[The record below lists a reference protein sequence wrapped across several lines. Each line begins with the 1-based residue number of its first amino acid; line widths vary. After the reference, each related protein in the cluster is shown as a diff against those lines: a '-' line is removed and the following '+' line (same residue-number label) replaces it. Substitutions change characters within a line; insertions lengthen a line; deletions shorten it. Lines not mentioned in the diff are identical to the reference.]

1 MTIELKRFIRSAYLA
16 VAVGISALFF
26 IGGYGWQMPAYPDGV
41 TYSALF
47 EGVYTVY
54 CQFGQLILSAFAMF
68 YITNDYSNKNVLFY
82 RELGFNSTR
91 YYLCKVTTMALA
103 LITSFGLCSLAAC
116 AVYGDFSL
124 LIGMLLQVSALIIAY
139 LSVFCCVALVVGKF
153 VPSFFAYIVWWIG
166 ASIAVG
172 NGPDWMQWLQFFD
185 QNADLYRT
193 TIDHFANI
201 SSFLSNQAQAIGTCF
216 AYSLALL
223 IVGTLIS
230 YITRKRWLHNGV

>member
-1 MTIELKRFIRSAYLA
+1 MIIEFKRFIRSGYLA

-26 IGGYGWQMPAYPDGV
+26 IGGYGWQMPAHPDGV

-47 EGVYTVY
+47 EGTYAAY

-68 YITNDYSNKNVLFY
+68 YITSDYANKNVLFY
-82 RELGFNSTR
+82 RELGFDSTR
-91 YYLCKVTTMALA
+91 YYLCKVATMALA
-103 LITSFGLCSLAAC
+103 LIASFCLCSLVAC
-116 AVYGDFSL
+116 MIYGNYSL
-124 LIGMLLQVSALIIAY
+124 LAGMSLQLSLLIIAY

-172 NGPDWMQWLQFFD
+172 NGPDWMQWLQLFD

-193 TIDHFANI
+193 TIDHFADV
-201 SSFLSNQAQAIGTCF
+201 SSFLSNQAQAIGAC
-216 AYSLALL
+216 AMYALIL
-223 IVGTLIS
+223 LVAGTLIS
-230 YITRKRWLHNGV
+230 CIASKRWLHNGV